1 AGGPRD
7 PRDRAPRGG
16 RRRHRRAALAPDR
29 PRRGEGARVRG
40 SDQGDRDPR
49 EPLGRRRE
57 VTVTTVAHVATI
69 ETARLR
75 LEPWGEDRLDD
86 FVRLAADPRV
96 TGHFGQGSPWSRRRS
111 EARFAEALG
120 HWTRYGFGWRS
131 AVDRSSGEWLGF
143 VGLNFARPESIE
155 LAPRSVEIGWWLDPS
170 AWGRGYATEGAIA
183 LRDEGFE
190 RVALDR
196 LWARYQV
203 ANKAAAR
210 GAEKIGMSPDRVGV
224 GRLRAA
230 KRVQAESPEQ
240 GVGIG
245 GCWAQS
251 LKDEVFDRFPFVDVA
266 FGPGQ
271 VPKLA
276 EFLTSDSIT
285 AQGFFEFEGFTGRLP
300 ARREREFQAW
310 VQISVGCNCRC
321 AYCIVPSTRG
331 REVSRPAME
340 LVTEVARLAGA

>member
-1 AGGPRD
+1 
-7 PRDRAPRGG
+7 
-16 RRRHRRAALAPDR
+16 
-29 PRRGEGARVRG
+29 
-40 SDQGDRDPR
+40 
-49 EPLGRRRE
+49 
-57 VTVTTVAHVATI
+57 VTTVAHAATI

-75 LEPWGEDRLDD
+75 LEQWSEDRLED

-131 AVDRSSGEWLGF
+131 AIDRSSGEWLGF

-203 ANKAAAR
+203 ANKASAR
-210 GAEKIGMSPDRVGV
+210 VAEKIGMSPDRVTM
-224 GRLRAA
+224 GRHGEEM
-230 KRVQAESPEQ
+230 Q
-240 GVGIG
+240 
-245 GCWAQS
+245 
-251 LKDEVFDRFPFVDVA
+251 
-266 FGPGQ
+266 
-271 VPKLA
+271 
-276 EFLTSDSIT
+276 
-285 AQGFFEFEGFTGRLP
+285 
-300 ARREREFQAW
+300 
-310 VQISVGCNCRC
+310 
-321 AYCIVPSTRG
+321 
-331 REVSRPAME
+331 
-340 LVTEVARLAGA
+340 LAGLSREQWERMGSPGLT